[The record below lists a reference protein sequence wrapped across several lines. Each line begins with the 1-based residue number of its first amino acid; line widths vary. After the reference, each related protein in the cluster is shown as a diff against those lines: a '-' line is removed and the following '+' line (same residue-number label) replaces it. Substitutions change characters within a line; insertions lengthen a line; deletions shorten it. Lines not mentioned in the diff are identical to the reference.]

1 MVTTAVRLTPLPAGE
16 GLGTWCHCPSHGR
29 VEAEAGAASGRTA
42 AAIASS
48 VAKKSDRTGR
58 DAIDNLGLGG
68 RVASPT
74 VSGSRRAVKVTELG
88 PTPVCDGNYPAVAG
102 SVTRLLT

>member
-29 VEAEAGAASGRTA
+29 VEAEAGAASGRIA
-42 AAIASS
+42 AAIASN
-48 VAKKSDRTGR
+48 VTKNSDRTGR

-68 RVASPT
+68 RVTTPT
-74 VSGSRRAVKVTELG
+74 LSGSRRALNVTELMQQSC
-88 PTPVCDGNYPAVAG
+88 PPFLSAA
-102 SVTRLLT
+102 